1 MLSSIP
7 ESLDLEDSPELL
19 APLVLL
25 TDFLWEGVE
34 WVEWWP
40 WLWESG
46 LATNKDSLSP
56 NLIYL
61 ASEIFKW
68 LEA

>member
-7 ESLDLEDSPELL
+7 ESLDREDSPELL
-19 APLVLL
+19 VPLVLL

-34 WVEWWP
+34 WVEWW
-40 WLWESG
+40 LWESG
-46 LATNKDSLSP
+46 LATNRDSLSP
-56 NLIYL
+56 NLIHL
-61 ASEIFKW
+61 AQEIFKW